1 MVAIPKE
8 QLESVEERV
17 LRIVSQNGAKEDS
30 LLQVLHDV
38 QADDNSLS
46 EAELIQV
53 ARAMDIPLSRVYGV
67 ATFYSLYSV
76 HPRGRFVIRVCES
89 APCHITGARAV
100 IGAFE
105 EALGIKMG
113 ETTKD
118 RKFTLEYTS
127 CLGVCGV
134 APAVMINDRVY
145 GNLTPQKIPEVLADY
160 DEDE

>member
-17 LRIVSQNGAKEDS
+17 LRIVSQHGAQEDS
-30 LLQVLHDV
+30 LLQILHGV
-38 QADDNSLS
+38 QADNNSLS
-46 EAELIQV
+46 EAELTQV

-76 HPRGRFVIRVCES
+76 RPRGKFVIRVCES
-89 APCHITGARAV
+89 APCHITGAQAV
-100 IGAFE
+100 IRAFE
-105 EALGIKMG
+105 QGLGIKMG
-113 ETTKD
+113 ETTRD

-134 APAVMINDRVY
+134 APAVMINDQVY
-145 GNLTPQKIPEVLADY
+145 GNLTPEKVKDVLANY
-160 DEDE
+160 DED

>member
-1 MVAIPKE
+1 VVAIAKE
-8 QLESVEERV
+8 QLDSAEKRV
-17 LRIVSQNGAKEDS
+17 LQIVSRYGANEEH
-30 LLQVLHDV
+30 LLQILHDV

-67 ATFYSLYSV
+67 ATFYSMYSV
-76 HPRGRFVIRVCES
+76 RPRGKFIIRICES
-89 APCHITGARAV
+89 APCHITGAQSV
-100 IGAFE
+100 IRAFE
-105 EALGIKMG
+105 QALGIKMG

-145 GNLTPQKIPEVLADY
+145 GNLTPDKVQEVLSACEND
-160 DEDE
+160 